1 MILVTFQQIDW
12 FTIWVRALRGKLRGS
27 GHAWLRCNAL
37 EWETI
42 RPVWRRSRLPFQPAR
57 GMPRKLA
64 GFHPQPPTSLACR
77 GRRRCRVED
86 FATTNQ

>member
-37 EWETI
+37 EWDNHS
-42 RPVWRRSRLPFQPAR
+42 P
-57 GMPRKLA
+57 GLA
-64 GFHPQPPTSLACR
+64 P
-77 GRRRCRVED
+77 
-86 FATTNQ
+86 